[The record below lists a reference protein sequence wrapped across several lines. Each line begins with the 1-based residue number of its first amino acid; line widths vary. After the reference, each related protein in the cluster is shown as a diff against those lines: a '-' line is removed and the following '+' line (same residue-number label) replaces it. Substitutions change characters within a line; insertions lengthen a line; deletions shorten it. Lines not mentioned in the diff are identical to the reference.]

1 MYRVFTDYRVGL
13 SKTLS
18 KKLKFIKSII
28 SGITVH
34 LETFGLKK

>member
-1 MYRVFTDYRVGL
+1 MYQEFTDYIVVP

>member
-1 MYRVFTDYRVGL
+1 MYQIFTDYRVAL

-28 SGITVH
+28 SGIIVH